1 MRPLRPFARVTIA
14 LPAFVLLTACSNV
27 KYDYD
32 VSQDFSRY
40 KTFDLY
46 APGRHGK
53 GGEESLMDKRVRVA
67 VAAELQ
73 AKGFAQETVADPD
86 FLVACYPVYR
96 TRHYRT
102 TTRVGFGGGGWYR
115 PWGYRVGTSFSQ
127 RHSYQ
132 EGSLV
137 IEIVDANTN
146 QLVWQ
151 GSDPGVFTGLDD
163 PERANDAVASAVK
176 DTLAKFP
183 PQRK

>member
-1 MRPLRPFARVTIA
+1 MRPLRPMIV
-14 LPAFVLLTACSNV
+14 LPALLLLTACASPV
-27 KYDYD
+27 RYDYD

-46 APGRHGK
+46 AAGKRGKNK
-53 GGEESLMDKRVRVA
+53 GGEDPLMDKRIRAA

-73 AKGFAQETVADPD
+73 EKGFSREEVADPD
-86 FLVACYPVYR
+86 FLVACYPIFR

-102 TTRVGFGGGGWYR
+102 TTRVGIGGGGWYR

-127 RHSYQ
+127 THSYR
-132 EGSLV
+132 EGTLV
-137 IEIVDANTN
+137 IEIVDTRSN

-151 GSDPGVFTGLDD
+151 GTDEGVLTGLDD
-163 PERANDAVASAVK
+163 PGKADDAVASAVK

-183 PQRK
+183 PKAR

>member
-1 MRPLRPFARVTIA
+1 MRPLRLLAAPA
-14 LPAFVLLTACSNV
+14 LLLLTACSSPV
-27 KYDYD
+27 SYDYD

-46 APGRHGK
+46 APGRHAGNAK
-53 GGEESLMDKRVRVA
+53 SPEDSLMDKRIRA
-67 VAAELQ
+67 SVAAELQ
-73 AKGFAQETVADPD
+73 TKGFAREEVADPD

-96 TRHYRT
+96 KRRYRT

-127 RHSYQ
+127 VHEYKQ
-132 EGSLV
+132 GSLI
-137 IEIVDANTN
+137 IEIVDARTN

-151 GSDPGVFTGLDD
+151 GTDEGVLTGLDD
-163 PERANDAVASAVK
+163 PEKANDAVASAVK

>member
-1 MRPLRPFARVTIA
+1 MRA
-14 LPAFVLLTACSNV
+14 LAAIPALILLTACSASV

-40 KTFDLY
+40 RTFDLY

-53 GGEESLMDKRVRVA
+53 GGQGGDGLMDKRIRA
-67 VAAELQ
+67 SVAAELQ
-73 AKGFAQETVADPD
+73 AKGFAREEVADPD

-96 TRHYRT
+96 QRRYRT
-102 TTRVGFGGGGWYR
+102 TTHVGFGGGGWYR

-127 RHSYQ
+127 VHQYR
-132 EGSLV
+132 EGSLI
-137 IEIVDANTN
+137 IEIVDAKTN

-151 GSDPGVFTGLDD
+151 GSDEGVLTGLDD

-183 PQRK
+183 PQRR

>member
-1 MRPLRPFARVTIA
+1 MRTLRPLVA
-14 LPAFVLLTACSNV
+14 LPALLLLMACASPV
-27 KYDYD
+27 RYDYD

-46 APGRHGK
+46 AAGKRGKNK
-53 GGEESLMDKRVRVA
+53 GGDDPLLDKRIRTA

-73 AKGFAQETVADPD
+73 GKGFTREEVADPD
-86 FLVACYPVYR
+86 FLVACYPIFR

-102 TTRVGFGGGGWYR
+102 TTRVGFGGGGWRR
-115 PWGYRVGTSFSQ
+115 PWGYGVGTSFSQ
-127 RHSYQ
+127 THSYR
-132 EGSLV
+132 EGTLI
-137 IEIVDANTN
+137 IEIVDTRSN

-151 GSDPGVFTGLDD
+151 GADEGVLTGLDD

>member
-1 MRPLRPFARVTIA
+1 MRRLHLLSATPA
-14 LPAFVLLTACSNV
+14 LLLLMACSSV

-53 GGEESLMDKRVRVA
+53 GGQGGEDGLMDKRVRVA
-67 VAAELQ
+67 VTAELQ
-73 AKGFAQETVADPD
+73 SKGFTQEPIADPD

-102 TTRVGFGGGGWYR
+102 TTHVGFGGGGWYR

-127 RHSYQ
+127 RHAYQ
-132 EGSLV
+132 EGTLV
-137 IEIVDANTN
+137 IEIVDTKTN

-151 GSDPGVFTGLDD
+151 GTDPGVLTGLDD
-163 PERANDAVASAVK
+163 PEKANDAVASAVK

-183 PQRK
+183 PKGR

>member
-1 MRPLRPFARVTIA
+1 MRA
-14 LPAFVLLTACSNV
+14 LAAVPALLLLTACSSSV

-53 GGEESLMDKRVRVA
+53 GGGDGLMDKRVRAA

-73 AKGFAQETVADPD
+73 AKGFVREQVADPD
-86 FLVACYPVYR
+86 FLVACYPVFR
-96 TRHYRT
+96 TRRYRT

-115 PWGYRVGTSFSQ
+115 PWGYGVGTSFSQ
-127 RHSYQ
+127 VHQYRQ
-132 EGSLV
+132 GSLI
-137 IEIVDANTN
+137 IEIVDAKTN

-151 GSDPGVFTGLDD
+151 GADEGVLTGLDD

-183 PQRK
+183 PMRK

>member
-1 MRPLRPFARVTIA
+1 MRA
-14 LPAFVLLTACSNV
+14 LVAVPALLLLTACSSSV

-32 VSQDFSRY
+32 VTRDFSGY

-53 GGEESLMDKRVRVA
+53 GGQGGDSLMDTRIRAA
-67 VAAELQ
+67 VTAELQ
-73 AKGFAQETVADPD
+73 TKGFAREESADPD

-96 TRHYRT
+96 QRRYRT
-102 TTRVGFGGGGWYR
+102 TTHVGFGGGGWYR

-127 RHSYQ
+127 VHQYR

-137 IEIVDANTN
+137 IEIVDTKTN

-151 GSDPGVFTGLDD
+151 GSDEGVLTGLDD

-183 PQRK
+183 PQRR

>member
-1 MRPLRPFARVTIA
+1 MRPIA
-14 LPAFVLLTACSNV
+14 AVPALLLLTACSSSV

-46 APGRHGK
+46 APGHHGK
-53 GGEESLMDKRVRVA
+53 GGQDGAGDGLMDKRIRAA

-73 AKGFAQETVADPD
+73 AKGFTREETADPD
-86 FLVACYPVYR
+86 FLVACYPVFR

-127 RHSYQ
+127 VHQYQ
-132 EGSLV
+132 QGSLI
-137 IEIVDANTN
+137 IEIVDARTN

-151 GSDPGVFTGLDD
+151 GSDEGVLTGLDD
-163 PERANDAVASAVK
+163 PEQANDAVASAVK

-183 PQRK
+183 PQHR

>member
-1 MRPLRPFARVTIA
+1 MRPLRPLIA
-14 LPAFVLLTACSNV
+14 LPALLLLTACASPV
-27 KYDYD
+27 RYDYD

-46 APGRHGK
+46 APGKRGKNK
-53 GGEESLMDKRVRVA
+53 GGNDPLMDSRIRAA

-73 AKGFAQETVADPD
+73 SKGFAREEVADPD
-86 FLVACYPVYR
+86 FLVACYPIFR

-127 RHSYQ
+127 THSYR
-132 EGSLV
+132 EGTLA
-137 IEIVDANTN
+137 IEIVDARTN

-151 GSDPGVFTGLDD
+151 GVDEGVLTGLDTPD
-163 PERANDAVASAVK
+163 KANDAVASAVK

-183 PQRK
+183 PQRR

>member
-1 MRPLRPFARVTIA
+1 MRPLRLSTAIPA
-14 LPAFVLLTACSNV
+14 LLLLTGCASSV
-27 KYDYD
+27 RYDYD

-46 APGRHGK
+46 APGKRGKNK
-53 GGEESLMDKRVRVA
+53 GGDDPLMDTRIRMA

-73 AKGFAQETVADPD
+73 GKGFSREEVADPD
-86 FLVACYPVYR
+86 FLVACYPVFH

-127 RHSYQ
+127 THAYR
-132 EGSLV
+132 EGSLI
-137 IEIVDANTN
+137 IEIVDARTN

-151 GSDPGVFTGLDD
+151 GADEGVLTGLDD
-163 PERANDAVASAVK
+163 PEKANDAVASAVK

-183 PQRK
+183 PQRR

>member
-1 MRPLRPFARVTIA
+1 MRPLAA
-14 LPAFVLLTACSNV
+14 LPALLLLTACANSV

-46 APGRHGK
+46 APGRQGK
-53 GGEESLMDKRVRVA
+53 GERNGDSLMDKRIRAA

-73 AKGFAQETVADPD
+73 TKGFSREEAADPD
-86 FLVACYPVYR
+86 FLVACYPIFR

-102 TTRVGFGGGGWYR
+102 TTHVGFGGGWYR

-127 RHSYQ
+127 VHPYR

-137 IEIVDANTN
+137 IEIVDARTN

-151 GSDPGVFTGLDD
+151 GSDEGVLTGLDD

-176 DTLAKFP
+176 ETLAKFP
-183 PQRK
+183 PKR